1 MTPQSEAPHPDEAG
15 RAAGDTPPEPA
26 AYTPDGGSPDA
37 DSHGARSP
45 GPPDEAPTPRRPERR
60 PLNTSGWVALALAA
74 VAFGGSV
81 LIAWTPAVLLA
92 ALAMALSITGVIRVY
107 RGRATNRAAA
117 LTALGLA
124 LATILLGFVWAD
136 RAQPCVPL
144 TDNGEEFKACY
155 ESRTG
160 LL

>member
-1 MTPQSEAPHPDEAG
+1 MTPQSDAPRPDEAG

-26 AYTPDGGSPDA
+26 AYTPVAGSPDA
-37 DSHGARSP
+37 AFPDARSP
-45 GPPDEAPTPRRPERR
+45 GPPDEAPIPRPERR
-60 PLNTSGWVALALAA
+60 PLNTSGWVALALAT